1 MKKTFG
7 VQGDCKGGGLLGQ
20 GLALTGNKSLAAERP
35 GRGQLLRRCLIQ
47 TLLTQASW
55 EWQLWVDAPWD
66 SCGLEV
72 LGPKHPVLSL
82 PQGLLPGFPVYPEM
96 IFACYLE
103 DKTRQGGQVGMNLGK
118 FSNLSL
124 QMQTKYPV

>member
-20 GLALTGNKSLAAERP
+20 GLALTGNKSLDAEGP

-55 EWQLWVDAPWD
+55 EWQTSRPQLWEDAPWD
-66 SCGLEV
+66 RCDLEV
-72 LGPKHPVLSL
+72 LGPKHLGVLSL
-82 PQGLLPGFPVYPEM
+82 PQGLLQGFPVYPKM
-96 IFACYLE
+96 IFA
-103 DKTRQGGQVGMNLGK
+103 
-118 FSNLSL
+118 
-124 QMQTKYPV
+124 